1 MATRGAI
8 GIRNEDGSIT
18 GIYTHWDSYTSH
30 NGRILLESYDHTKT
44 RQLLELG
51 AVSSL
56 GKEIGEQHEF
66 GATYKTDDPRYHWCT
81 FYTRDRSDEL
91 WPAQTFANDKEFV
104 KHFTDSWSAYFY
116 LLEECGTWFVRT
128 RSSKWQRVDQ
138 VLAMEAEENE

>member
-30 NGRILLESYDHTKT
+30 NGRILLENYDHTKT
-44 RQLLELG
+44 QQLLNLG
-51 AVSSL
+51 AVSTL
-56 GKEIGEQHEF
+56 GREIGEQHDFDE
-66 GATYKTDDPRYHWCT
+66 TYKTDDPRYHWCT
-81 FYTRDRSDEL
+81 FYTRDRGDEL

-104 KHFTDSWSAYFY
+104 DNFKESWSEYFY

-128 RSSKWQRVDQ
+128 RTSEWQRVDHA
-138 VLAMEAEENE
+138 LAKEVNENE